1 VEKLFKRVG
10 KAGPLKIVDP
20 RLIQEKVPATTKKH
34 IQSSTMA
41 TRKHNDFLDADNS
54 DDDASQGYN
63 SEAEELRKGGGRSPK
78 RRKVESDD
86 SADEEEP
93 EESGNGEN
101 KEDEE
106 APKESEEAE
115 STSEK
120 KKKTLDLPGVTKLL
134 SKKNLVATEAA
145 IKRSGV
151 VYLSRIPPFMKPTKL
166 RSLLEPYGA
175 INRIFLSP
183 EDPAS
188 YARRVRNG
196 GNKKRSFTDGW
207 VEFVNKKDAKRACE
221 LLNARIIG
229 GKKGTYYHDDVW
241 NLLYLKGFKWNNLT
255 EQIAAENAERASR
268 MRAEISK
275 TTKENKHF
283 VQNVERAKMLE
294 GMEAKKAAKRKKEDE
309 EAATATEKGAGDA
322 VPKEPKAG
330 GERPRHFKQTAVAS
344 KTRPAEQQEQVKRVL
359 SKIF

>member
-1 VEKLFKRVG
+1 
-10 KAGPLKIVDP
+10 
-20 RLIQEKVPATTKKH
+20 
-34 IQSSTMA
+34 MA

-63 SEAEELRKGGGRSPK
+63 SEAEELRKGGRSPK

-86 SADEEEP
+86 SAGEEEP

-101 KEDEE
+101 KEDGE
-106 APKESEEAE
+106 APKESGEAD
-115 STSEK
+115 STSEKK
-120 KKKTLDLPGVTKLL
+120 KKKTLDLPGVTKPL

-241 NLLYLKGFKWNNLT
+241 NLLYLKGFKWHNLT

-309 EAATATEKGAGDA
+309 EAATATATEKGGDDA
-322 VPKEPKAG
+322 VTKEPKAKAG

-344 KTRPAEQQEQVKRVL
+344 KKRPAEQQEQVKRVL